1 MVVNILASAHLDN
14 RPVEARPY
22 EHVTDPAGTPEKEND
37 RMNLTRE
44 IVALA
49 ALLAFIVMVVTAAQM
64 AETPRDSVNPAF
76 DLGAVR

>member
-44 IVALA
+44 ILAVLALVGA
-49 ALLAFIVMVVTAAQM
+49 IFMVVAVVAAF
-64 AETPRDSVNPAF
+64 ADTPRDSVNPPF
-76 DLGAVR
+76 DLGAR